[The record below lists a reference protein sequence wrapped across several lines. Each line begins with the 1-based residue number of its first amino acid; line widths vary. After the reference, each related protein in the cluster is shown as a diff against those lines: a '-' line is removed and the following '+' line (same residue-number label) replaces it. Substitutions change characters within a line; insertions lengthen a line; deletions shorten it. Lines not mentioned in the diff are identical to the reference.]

1 VRVVFDSNIY
11 ISAFVFPGSQ
21 ADQAFFRVLEG
32 TDTLVL
38 SKAIL
43 DEVLGILAK
52 KFNRDPE
59 ALSQTAVLMAEMGEF
74 VKPARM
80 VDVFKDDPDNRVLE
94 CAEAGKAECIVT
106 GDKAMLQLKQYGSIR
121 LVSLKE
127 YLSSES

>member
-1 VRVVFDSNIY
+1 MRVVFDSNIY
-11 ISAFVFPGSQ
+11 ISALVFPGSQ
-21 ADQAFFRVLEG
+21 AEQAFSRVLEG

-43 DEVLGILAK
+43 DEVMGILAR
-52 KFNRDPE
+52 KFSRDPE

-74 VKPARM
+74 VKPART
-80 VDVFKDDPDNRVLE
+80 VEVFKDDPDNRILE
-94 CAEAGKAECIVT
+94 CAEAGHAECIVT

-121 LVSLKE
+121 LVSLRE

>member
-1 VRVVFDSNIY
+1 MRVVFDSNIY

-52 KFNRDPE
+52 KFSRDPE

>member
-52 KFNRDPE
+52 KFSRDPE

-74 VKPARM
+74 VKPARK

-106 GDKAMLQLKQYGSIR
+106 GDKAMLQLKQYGSIC

>member
-1 VRVVFDSNIY
+1 MRVVFDSNIY

-52 KFNRDPE
+52 KFSRDPE

-74 VKPARM
+74 VKPARR

>member
-52 KFNRDPE
+52 KFSRDPE

-74 VKPARM
+74 VKPARK

>member
-52 KFNRDPE
+52 KFSRDPE

-74 VKPARM
+74 VKPARR

>member
-1 VRVVFDSNIY
+1 MRVVFDSNIY

-52 KFNRDPE
+52 KISRDPE

>member
-1 VRVVFDSNIY
+1 MRVVFDSNIY

-52 KFNRDPE
+52 KFSRDPE

-74 VKPARM
+74 VKPARK

-106 GDKAMLQLKQYGSIR
+106 GDKAMLQLKQYGSIC

>member
-52 KFNRDPE
+52 KFSRDPE

-74 VKPARM
+74 VKPARR

-106 GDKAMLQLKQYGSIR
+106 GDKAMLQLKQYGSIC

>member
-1 VRVVFDSNIY
+1 MKVVFDSNIY

-52 KFNRDPE
+52 KFSRDPE

>member
-1 VRVVFDSNIY
+1 MRVVFDSNIY